1 MANEKNQLQVNFS
14 EMLTDKLTSVEEA
27 LPKDF
32 NRARFVQNA
41 LSVLNDKPELAQVN
55 KQQLVL
61 GLVRGAY
68 MGLDFA
74 QNECY
79 LIPYQNSVQFQYS
92 YKGLCKFVKKYSIR
106 KIKDLYAKLVRQ
118 GDDFI
123 EKITDGQP
131 SIDFKPLPFNDGE
144 IIGVFAICLYEDGGM
159 DYEVMTTKEVNDV
172 RNNYSKASN
181 SKAWKSSWGE
191 QAKKTALRRLCKHI
205 ETDFESTEA
214 LKSYEDGSD
223 AEFGKPVPSNIV
235 ADPFA
240 EQEEII
246 VESVDVTEPDGS
258 LDDELPF

>member
-1 MANEKNQLQVNFS
+1 MSEKTQLQVNFS
-14 EMLTDKLTSVEEA
+14 DMLSDKLVSVESA

-32 NRARFVQNA
+32 NRERFVQNA
-41 LSVLNDKPELAQVN
+41 LSVLNDKPELAKIN

-61 GLVRGAY
+61 GLIRGAY

-79 LIPYQNSVQFQYS
+79 LIPYQNTVQFQYS
-92 YKGLCKFVKKYSIR
+92 YKGLNKFVKKYSIR
-106 KIKDLYAKLVRQ
+106 KIKDIYAKLVRK
-118 GDDFI
+118 GDDFE
-123 EKITDGQP
+123 EKIVDGQP
-131 SIDFKPLPFNDGE
+131 SLDFKPVPFNDEE
-144 IIGVFAICLYEDGGM
+144 IIGAFAVCLFEDGGM
-159 DYEVMTTKEVNDV
+159 IYETMTTKEINDV

-181 SKAWKSSWGE
+181 SKAWKVSWGE
-191 QAKKTALRRLCKHI
+191 QAKKTVLRRLCKHI

-223 AEFGKPVPSNIV
+223 AEFGKPAPSEIV

-240 EQEEII
+240 EQEIV